1 MRLWCQGSEMHRLVL
16 FCFLL
21 ELFICTGC
29 KCSPF
34 QPQYPLPYQLKKRVP
49 QTDSFVEFII
59 SWDGWLCAGLFMCS
73 MVGCLPWQSWHVILL
88 LQDLLMRPLVKQP
101 KQMPFSFSSF
111 TLMSRSWAFNISQ
124 LSRECLPVC
133 SRRSDFPIVQL
144 QVKRETCNCIV
155 FHPNSHGKVTASS
168 FLFSVLFGIYCH
180 VTLWDGFLVI
190 PKQDLVGCELVFP
203 WM

>member
-29 KCSPF
+29 KFAVLSNPNIL
-34 QPQYPLPYQLKKRVP
+34 YLINWKR
-49 QTDSFVEFII
+49 EFHR
-59 SWDGWLCAGLFMCS
+59 
-73 MVGCLPWQSWHVILL
+73 QILL
-88 LQDLLMRPLVKQP
+88 LNSLFHEMVDCVQVYLCAVWWGVYLDRAGM
-101 KQMPFSFSSF
+101 SSF
-111 TLMSRSWAFNISQ
+111 FYKIYSCVPWLNSQSRCRFLSVVSPWCHGVEPLTFHNYPENVYLCVAGVLIFQ
-124 LSRECLPVC
+124 LSISL
-133 SRRSDFPIVQL
+133 L
-144 QVKRETCNCIV
+144 TCNCIV